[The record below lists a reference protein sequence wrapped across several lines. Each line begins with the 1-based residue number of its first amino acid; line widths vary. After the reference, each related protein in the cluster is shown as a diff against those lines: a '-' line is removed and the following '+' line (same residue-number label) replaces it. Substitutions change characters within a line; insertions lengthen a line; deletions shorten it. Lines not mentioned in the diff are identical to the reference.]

1 MTATFPSADHDHETC
16 VAEILAEAEQLCRER
31 KARLTERRRRV
42 LEIVAESHAAI
53 GAYDI
58 IDRLAAAGGRPAPI
72 TVYRALDFL
81 MTHGLVHRLASLNAY
96 VGCPR
101 AGAEHGAQFL
111 ICRQCGTIGE
121 LADPAVARVIVGA
134 AADVGFEVAAPLV
147 EIAGTCLNCRRAGE
161 TAKGETANG
170 ETNVAG

>member
-1 MTATFPSADHDHETC
+1 MANALTFPGTDHDHRHC
-16 VAEILAEAEQLCRER
+16 LDEILAEAERICGGR

-58 IDRLAAAGGRPAPI
+58 IDRLAADGGRPAPI

-81 MTHGLVHRLASLNAY
+81 MEHGLVHRLASLNAY
-96 VGCPR
+96 VSCPQ

-111 ICRQCGTIGE
+111 ICHLCGAIGE
-121 LADPAVARVIVGA
+121 LADPAVEARIVEA
-134 AADVGFEVAAPLV
+134 AAHVGFEVAAPLV
-147 EIAGTCLNCRRAGE
+147 EIAGTCVNCRRA
-161 TAKGETANG
+161 ASA
-170 ETNVAG
+170 